1 MIEEYTI
8 EKFVEDFEDA
18 QSPDAKQEVLL
29 KLLDSDVDVVEHK
42 ELLKEYKEQIQDI
55 REQLNIEA
63 DAVINIEIEQGFMK
77 LYTCTKSVGNYIEG
91 SNYYVKIDDVKSKY
105 TESFEGD
112 VPDAIKD
119 YFNSI
124 KPLIWIVS
132 DNGIGTLKYKRL
144 VTDFDFSEHFS
155 NL

>member
-112 VPDAIKD
+112 VPAAIKD

-124 KPLIWIVS
+124 KPIIWIVS

-144 VTDFDFSEHFS
+144 VTDFEFSEHFTK
-155 NL
+155 

>member
-29 KLLDSDVDVVEHK
+29 TLLDSDVDVVEHK